1 MKKFVFA
8 GAAFAVLGA
17 SAALAQPVQG
27 PRNAQ
32 PLTRAAVEQRVDAGF
47 ARVDANRDGFVT
59 QEEARAVA
67 QARRGQRG
75 EMRGVSQ
82 AQRGERR
89 AERFAQLDTNRD
101 GMISRAEF
109 DSRQARGGDRSERRE
124 ARAERRSERQGM
136 RGQRRG
142 GGQGGGMFARFGGGM
157 FNQADANRD
166 GRVSREEARSG
177 ALALFARMDTN
188 RDGTVS
194 VEERRAAR
202 EGMRAQRQ
210 QRRQG

>member
-8 GAAFAVLGA
+8 GGALAVLGA
-17 SAALAQPVQG
+17 SAALAQPAQG
-27 PRNAQ
+27 PRNPQ
-32 PLTRAAVEQRVDAGF
+32 PLTRASLEARVDAGF
-47 ARVDANRDGFVT
+47 ARADANRDGFIT
-59 QEEARAVA
+59 LEEARSVA

-75 EMRGVSQ
+75 EGR

-89 AERFAQLDTNRD
+89 AERFAKLDTNRD

-109 DSRQARGGDRSERRE
+109 DIRQIG
-124 ARAERRSERQGM
+124 AERRGM
-136 RGQRRG
+136 RGERRG

-166 GRVSREEARSG
+166 GRVSREEARAG
-177 ALALFARMDTN
+177 ALALFARMDTD

-194 VEERRAAR
+194 PEERRAAR

-210 QRRQG
+210 ARRQG

>member
-1 MKKFVFA
+1 MKKMLFA
-8 GAAFAVLGA
+8 GAALAVLGA
-17 SAALAQPVQG
+17 SAVAAQPAG

-32 PLTRAAVEQRVDAGF
+32 PLTRAAVEARVDAGF

-59 QEEARAVA
+59 QEEARAIA

-75 EMRGVSQ
+75 EARGARQ
-82 AQRGERR
+82 GQRVERR

-109 DSRQARGGDRSERRE
+109 DTRQARGGDRGERRE
-124 ARAERRSERQGM
+124 ARAERRTERQGM

-142 GGQGGGMFARFGGGM
+142 GGQGGGMFARFGGAM
-157 FNQADANRD
+157 FGQADANRD
-166 GRVSREEARSG
+166 GRVSREEARSS
-177 ALALFARMDTN
+177 ALALFARIDTN

-194 VEERRAAR
+194 IEERRAAR
-202 EGMRAQRQ
+202 EGMRAQRP

>member
-1 MKKFVFA
+1 MLMKKFVFA
-8 GAAFAVLGA
+8 GAALAVLGD
-17 SAALAQPVQG
+17 SAALAQPALG

-32 PLTRAAVEQRVDAGF
+32 PLTRAVVEQRVDAGF

-75 EMRGVSQ
+75 EMRGARQ
-82 AQRGERR
+82 GQRVERR
-89 AERFAQLDTNRD
+89 AERFAQLDSNRD

-109 DSRQARGGDRSERRE
+109 DAHTGVRGGNRAERRE
-124 ARAERRSERQGM
+124 ARAERQGM

-142 GGQGGGMFARFGGGM
+142 GGQGGGMFARFGGAM
-157 FNQADANRD
+157 FGQADANRD
-166 GRVSREEARSG
+166 GRVSRQEARSG
-177 ALALFARMDTN
+177 ALALFARIDTN

-210 QRRQG
+210 GRRQG

>member
-1 MKKFVFA
+1 MKTFIFA
-8 GAAFAVLGA
+8 GAALAVLGA
-17 SAALAQPVQG
+17 SAALAQPAQG
-27 PRNAQ
+27 PRNVQ

-59 QEEARAVA
+59 REEARAVA

-75 EMRGVSQ
+75 EARGARQ

-89 AERFAQLDTNRD
+89 AERFARLDTNRD
-101 GMISRAEF
+101 GQISRAEF
-109 DSRQARGGDRSERRE
+109 DARAGVRGGDR
-124 ARAERRSERQGM
+124 AERRGM
-136 RGQRRG
+136 RGERRV
-142 GGQGGGMFARFGGGM
+142 GGGMFARFGGGM
-157 FNQADANRD
+157 FGQADANRD
-166 GRVSREEARSG
+166 GRVSREEARTG
-177 ALALFARMDTN
+177 ALALFARIDTD

-210 QRRQG
+210 GRRQG

>member
-8 GAAFAVLGA
+8 GAALAVLGA
-17 SAALAQPVQG
+17 SAAFAHPGPG

-32 PLTRAAVEQRVDAGF
+32 PLTRAVVEQRVDAGF

-59 QEEARAVA
+59 REEARAIA

-75 EMRGVSQ
+75 EARAARQG
-82 AQRGERR
+82 QRGERR

-109 DSRQARGGDRSERRE
+109 DARQGV
-124 ARAERRSERQGM
+124 RAERRSERQGM
-136 RGQRRG
+136 RGQRG
-142 GGQGGGMFARFGGGM
+142 GAGQGGGMFARFGGAM
-157 FNQADANRD
+157 FGQADADRD
-166 GRVSREEARSG
+166 GRVSRQEARSG
-177 ALALFARMDTN
+177 ALALFARVDTN
-188 RDGTVS
+188 RDGMVS

-210 QRRQG
+210 GRRQG